1 MDLVMG
7 YMKPSDKISVKSL
20 FCEDYYTTYPILQ
33 RSHKSS
39 FLMRIVHNLALF
51 ALLSGICTSRQKA
64 KNMEKLLNLPKEILP
79 DMEGQ
84 LSTQGIREISKML
97 KV

>member
-1 MDLVMG
+1 MG

>member
-1 MDLVMG
+1 MG

-64 KNMEKLLNLPKEILP
+64 KKMEKLLNLPKEILP

>member
-1 MDLVMG
+1 MG
-7 YMKPSDKISVKSL
+7 YMKPSDKIFVKSL

-84 LSTQGIREISKML
+84 LSTQGIREISKIL

>member
-1 MDLVMG
+1 
-7 YMKPSDKISVKSL
+7 MKIIIQRIL
-20 FCEDYYTTYPILQ
+20 FFNEA
-33 RSHKSS
+33 RKSS

-64 KNMEKLLNLPKEILP
+64 KNMEKLLNLPKEIVP

>member
-1 MDLVMG
+1 MG

-33 RSHKSS
+33 RSQKSS

>member
-1 MDLVMG
+1 MIKYLLSRYSVM
-7 YMKPSDKISVKSL
+7 IIVQRIL
-20 FCEDYYTTYPILQ
+20 FFNEA
-33 RSHKSS
+33 RKSS

-84 LSTQGIREISKML
+84 LSTQGIREISKIL

>member
-1 MDLVMG
+1 MG

-39 FLMRIVHNLALF
+39 YLMRIVHNLALF

-84 LSTQGIREISKML
+84 LSTQGIRDISKML

>member
-1 MDLVMG
+1 MG

-84 LSTQGIREISKML
+84 LSTQGIREISKIL

>member
-1 MDLVMG
+1 MIKYLLSR
-7 YMKPSDKISVKSL
+7 YSVKIIVQRIL
-20 FCEDYYTTYPILQ
+20 FFNEV
-33 RSHKSS
+33 RKSS

-64 KNMEKLLNLPKEILP
+64 KKMEKLLNLPKEILP
-79 DMEGQ
+79 DMKGQ
-84 LSTQGIREISKML
+84 LSTQGIREISKIL